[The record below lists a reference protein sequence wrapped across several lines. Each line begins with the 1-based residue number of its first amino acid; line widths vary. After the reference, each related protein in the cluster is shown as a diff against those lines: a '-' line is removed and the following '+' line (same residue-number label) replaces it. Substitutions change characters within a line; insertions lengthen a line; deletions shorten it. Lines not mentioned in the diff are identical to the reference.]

1 MVTLFLPQKTL
12 IRVFLGWLRGN
23 QKSIIRMLAER
34 ASRTELGMKMRTGGL
49 HFQLGLTVSTSG
61 QALITI
67 VTQEDPDDRDWSH
80 ATAIVRQIVGK
91 KLGGM
96 RLRSR
101 SLMCAMANAPIVA
114 AEITHNALD
123 FDTRS

>member
-1 MVTLFLPQKTL
+1 MNNTDDQLEAATDDDELE
-12 IRVFLGWLRGN
+12 N
-23 QKSIIRMLAER
+23 QKAIIRHSLNDIVNEV
-34 ASRTELGMKMRTGGL
+34 GMKMRTGGL

-101 SLMCAMANAPIVA
+101 SLRCAMANAPIVA
-114 AEITHNALD
+114 AEITHNTFD